1 MSIPEGDFM
10 YKWNNRIQEW
20 QDIINAAI
28 EDKKKI
34 RFFYNALGTDFIL
47 HTKRQEPYIVSP
59 YKVIS
64 VNEKLYLIG
73 SIEEYDDIVNF
84 RLDKMTEVERLEET
98 SRDINDNLALAKA
111 LECPMHTAEKI
122 YMFSGESVWAEI
134 KTTPDMMWAL
144 TDWFETN
151 FLITEESDESIV
163 VLLKCNYSAL
173 RHWVLQYGPYVEIL
187 SPLTLRDQIKI
198 DVQGMWEKYKE

>member
-1 MSIPEGDFM
+1 M

-34 RFFYNALGTDFIL
+34 RFFYNALGTDFKL
-47 HTKRQEPYIVSP
+47 HTKRQEPYTVNP
-59 YKVIS
+59 YKVVS

-73 SIEEYDDIVNF
+73 SVEEYDDIVNF

-122 YMFSGESVWAEI
+122 YMFIGESVWAEI
-134 KTTPDMMWAL
+134 KTTSDMMWPL
-144 TDWFETN
+144 TDWFGTN
-151 FLITEESDESIV
+151 FLIKEESGDSII

-173 RHWVLQYGPYVEIL
+173 RHWALQYGPYVEIL

>member
-1 MSIPEGDFM
+1 M

-20 QDIINAAI
+20 LDIINAAI

-34 RFFYNALGTDFIL
+34 RFFYNALGTDFKL
-47 HTKRQEPYIVSP
+47 HLKRQEPYIVSP
-59 YKVIS
+59 YKAIS

-84 RLDKMTEVERLEET
+84 RLDKMTDVECLEEI
-98 SRDINDNLALAKA
+98 SRDINDNLAFYKA
-111 LECPMHTAEKI
+111 LSCPIHMAEKI

-134 KTTPDMMWAL
+134 KTTSDMMWAL

-198 DVQGMWEKYKE
+198 DVQGMWEKYK

>member
-1 MSIPEGDFM
+1 MCR
-10 YKWNNRIQEW
+10 WNKRIHEW
-20 QDIINAAI
+20 QDIINTAI
-28 EDKKKI
+28 ENKKKI
-34 RFFYNALGTDFIL
+34 RFFYNALGTDFKMHI
-47 HTKRQEPYIVSP
+47 KRQEPYIVSP

-73 SIEEYDDIVNF
+73 SIEEYDEVIYF
-84 RLDKMTEVERLEET
+84 RLDKLTDVECLNKKRRE
-98 SRDINDNLALAKA
+98 IGDNPALAKA
-111 LECPMHTAEKI
+111 MDCPVHMAEKI
-122 YMFSGESVWAEI
+122 YMYSGESVWAEI

-173 RHWVLQYGPYVEIL
+173 RHWVLQYGPYVEIM

>member
-1 MSIPEGDFM
+1 M
-10 YKWNNRIQEW
+10 
-20 QDIINAAI
+20 
-28 EDKKKI
+28 
-34 RFFYNALGTDFIL
+34 
-47 HTKRQEPYIVSP
+47 
-59 YKVIS
+59 IS

-84 RLDKMTEVERLEET
+84 RLDKMTDVECLEET

-134 KTTPDMMWAL
+134 KTTSDMMWAL
-144 TDWFETN
+144 TDWFGTN
-151 FLITEESDESIV
+151 FLIKNESGDSII

-198 DVQGMWEKYKE
+198 DVQGMWEKYK

>member
-20 QDIINAAI
+20 LDIINAAI

-34 RFFYNALGTDFIL
+34 RFFYNALGTDFKL
-47 HTKRQEPYIVSP
+47 HLKRQEPYIVSP
-59 YKVIS
+59 YKVIP

-73 SIEEYDDIVNF
+73 SVEEYDDIVNF

-98 SRDINDNLALAKA
+98 SRDINDNLALAKV

-134 KTTPDMMWAL
+134 KTTSDMMWAL
-144 TDWFETN
+144 TDWFGTN
-151 FLITEESDESIV
+151 FLIKNESGDSII

-187 SPLTLRDQIKI
+187 SPMTLRDQIKI
-198 DVQGMWEKYKE
+198 DVQGMWEKYRD

>member
-34 RFFYNALGTDFIL
+34 RFFYNALGTDLKL
-47 HTKRQEPYIVSP
+47 HLKRQEPYIVSP

-73 SIEEYDDIVNF
+73 SVEEYDDIVNF
-84 RLDKMTEVERLEET
+84 RLDKMTDVECLNEKCRN
-98 SRDINDNLALAKA
+98 INENPAFDKA
-111 LECPMHTAEKI
+111 LGCPIHMAEKI

-134 KTTPDMMWAL
+134 KTTSDMMWAL
-144 TDWFETN
+144 TDWFGTN
-151 FLITEESDESIV
+151 FLIKDELGDSII

-187 SPLTLRDQIKI
+187 SPMALRDQIKI
-198 DVQGMWEKYKE
+198 DVQGMWEKYK